1 MDFLLENLDDLLE
14 IILELIKLA
23 YKFIVKKLIP
33 GIIGIVGSVKH
44 SVDMKKFKEDLDIK
58 KNNIKD
64 GIKDLDEKL

>member
-1 MDFLLENLDDLLE
+1 MDFLIENLDDLLE

-33 GIIGIVGSVKH
+33 GIIGGIRSVRH
-44 SVDMKKFKEDLDIK
+44 SIDMKKFREDLDIK

-64 GIKDLDEKL
+64 SIKDLNEKL